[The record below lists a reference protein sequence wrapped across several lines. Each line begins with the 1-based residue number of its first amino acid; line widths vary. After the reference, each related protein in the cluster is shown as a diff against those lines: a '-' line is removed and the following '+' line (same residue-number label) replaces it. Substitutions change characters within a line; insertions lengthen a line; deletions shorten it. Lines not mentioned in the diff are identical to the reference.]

1 VKCHPILIAALVAIT
16 PAVCPSDAQI
26 RTTRPQMDDGRGIE
40 HWVYQAAEPAP
51 TIVTEGA
58 AAPDFSWRAADGE
71 WMRLKRLRAHGS
83 VLLVF
88 DPAEG
93 DLQAME
99 DERTGLTKVDV
110 LPVAVLDRK
119 DTAAESMARRLH
131 LTYPVIADPMNVIAA
146 QFNVLGKTTLRAK
159 PAWFVVDKGGKVRA
173 LSREGLPERGY
184 VRIACAALDLPTP
197 DATVTTG
204 MR

>member
-1 VKCHPILIAALVAIT
+1 MKCHPFLIAALVAIT

-40 HWVYQAAEPAP
+40 HWVYQAAEPPP

-58 AAPDFSWRAADGE
+58 PAPDFSWRAANGE
-71 WMRLKRLRAHGS
+71 WMRLKNLRAQGG

-88 DPAEG
+88 DPGES

-99 DERTGLTKVDV
+99 DERTGLGKVDV

-119 DTAAESMARRLH
+119 DSAAESTSRKLH
-131 LTYPVIADPMNVIAA
+131 LSYPVIADPMNVIAS
-146 QFNVLGKTTLRAK
+146 QFNVLGKNTLRAK
-159 PAWFVVDKGGKVRA
+159 PAWFVVDKSGKVRA

-184 VRIACAALDLPTP
+184 LRIACAALDLPAP
-197 DATVTTG
+197 DGTVSTG
-204 MR
+204 MQ